1 MCNLSKGVE
10 EKGFLIGCLK
20 SLLSTAEAYRETGLP
35 DSEIVKRLMKKFS
48 LSEQC
53 VQECLAP
60 DDNDARYH
68 PLPPETKNGI
78 VDMVNALATEWTT
91 PEEKKRFLR
100 EEFQISITPGF
111 AQALSD
117 MYYLGQEIEKS
128 GIAKG
133 LLEGIPHTIMAYR
146 EMGVPDSEIV
156 KRIMEKYFSTEQE
169 TMAYLRELDREIAK
183 GREKEDMSA
192 KRIGTVCRKEK
203 AEGLQE
209 GKILGAIQVYRSLN
223 TPEEETLKR
232 IMSLFSLTEEEARG
246 YMAEAESE

>member
-91 PEEKKRFLR
+91 PEENSARR
-100 EEFQISITPGF
+100 
-111 AQALSD
+111 
-117 MYYLGQEIEKS
+117 
-128 GIAKG
+128 
-133 LLEGIPHTIMAYR
+133 
-146 EMGVPDSEIV
+146 VPDLYHTGICAG
-156 KRIMEKYFSTEQE
+156 T
-169 TMAYLRELDREIAK
+169 
-183 GREKEDMSA
+183 
-192 KRIGTVCRKEK
+192 IGYVLPRP
-203 AEGLQE
+203 G
-209 GKILGAIQVYRSLN
+209 N
-223 TPEEETLKR
+223 
-232 IMSLFSLTEEEARG
+232 
-246 YMAEAESE
+246 